1 MRKMSSKK
9 TQEAPLEKAPI
20 YITESGTMYVKP
32 IDVIRSKKGWAEIK
46 RIGEANLVRRP
57 ISLDGEKV
65 LHIRITI
72 SD

>member
-1 MRKMSSKK
+1 MQKMSSKE
-9 TQEAPLEKAPI
+9 TQEEPMERAPI
-20 YITESGTMYVKP
+20 YTTESGTQYIKP
-32 IDVIRSKKGWAEIK
+32 LDLIRSKKGWAEIK

-57 ISLDGEKV
+57 PSNNGEKI